1 MRCID
6 RRRYSKI
13 MIIERTNSIVVL
25 IFTYLTISTD
35 RTGFNTPVKLIV
47 YQIKNYHSLIIGL

>member
-6 RRRYSKI
+6 KGRNSKI

-35 RTGFNTPVKLIV
+35 RTGFNTPVKSIV
-47 YQIKNYHSLIIGL
+47 YQIKNHHSFIIGL